1 MKYQKQRGFT
11 LVEIIAVLG
20 IFMVLTSIVVFNYSK
35 FRSDTVLTNMAYEV
49 ALTIREAQIYG
60 VSARSSGVSFENA
73 YGIFIPTSSSNQY
86 SVYSDGNGDLLFSG
100 DDCLLSGGDTCVTTY
115 NFQNS
120 IKISQLDV
128 KIGGSCQPASTLS
141 ISFKRPNPEPII
153 RRNSGNEAIS
163 LAQITV
169 STEEGTD
176 RYVVIYGNGQ
186 VAVLNE
192 SQCN

>member
-1 MKYQKQRGFT
+1 MKYHKQKGFT
-11 LVEIIAVLG
+11 LIEMVAVLG
-20 IFMVLTSIVVFNYSK
+20 IFMVLTSIVIFNYSK
-35 FRSDTVLTNMAYEV
+35 FRSDTILTNMAYEV

-60 VSARSSGVSFENA
+60 VSARSSGASFENA
-73 YGIFIPTSSSNQY
+73 YGIFIPSSSATQY
-86 SVYSDGNGDLLFSG
+86 SVFSDTSGDLIFSG
-100 DDCLLSGGDTCVTTY
+100 DSCLLSGGDNCTTTY
-115 NFQNS
+115 NFQNN

-128 KIGGSCQPASTLS
+128 KIGSSCQPASSLS

-163 LAQITV
+163 LAQIKV
-169 STEEGTD
+169 STAEGVS